1 MNSEALYVDLAENE
15 VITIALLADKS
26 LPVDAFANK
35 YKDLIQEHYKARGL
49 DRDDRV
55 AYDEAAAL
63 HAYLMGT

>member
-26 LPVDAFANK
+26 LPVDAFAKK
-35 YKDLIQEHYKARGL
+35 YTSLIQEHYRARGL
-49 DRDDRV
+49 DRDDHAACR
-55 AYDEAAAL
+55 EAAAL